1 MILKNTKIIARKTSV
16 INELGMHARPAS
28 KIAQIAESAQSEVRL
43 CVNSTKVDATSVIDI
58 LTLCAV
64 KGTQIVVEIK
74 NQEDVL
80 ILDQI
85 VDFFEAGFGE
95 K

>member
-1 MILKNTKIIARKTSV
+1 
-16 INELGMHARPAS
+16 MHARPAS
-28 KIAQIAESAQSEVRL
+28 KIAQIVGSAHFDVWL
-43 CVNSTKVDATSVIDI
+43 CANSTKVDAASIIDI

-64 KGTQIVVEIK
+64 KGTKIVIEIE
-74 NQEDVL
+74 NQKDEM

-85 VDFFEAGFGE
+85 FDFFEAGFGE